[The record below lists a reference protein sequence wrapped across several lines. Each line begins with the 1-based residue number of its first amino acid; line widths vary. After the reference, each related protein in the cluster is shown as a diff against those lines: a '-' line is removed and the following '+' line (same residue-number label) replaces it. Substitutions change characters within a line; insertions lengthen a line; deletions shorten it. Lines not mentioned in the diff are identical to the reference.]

1 MRWGRGL
8 LLAGLLLGGS
18 LPRAGAADPSEPL
31 TLDEALQEARR
42 ANAALP
48 VARFESEEADA
59 AVLEARGRRL
69 PSLAFDGDV
78 HGGTPRRYASYDA
91 RAQLVAQVPV
101 FDGGRLRAGVT
112 GSVAA
117 ADAARAGYR
126 RAELD
131 LDRDVRTSFAEC
143 LEAEHEIAFRQAG
156 QRRLE
161 TYLSIIGARRASGQ
175 GLASDRSK
183 TMVRLGEGEAAIAD
197 AERRFDEARLELND
211 LMGRPLDGPLEL
223 VPPAP
228 PAAPPAPLAGEPWM
242 FAPEV
247 VEADAGAA
255 AAGAELEKVQADR
268 WPTVSLLAN
277 AGAQPVLGSS
287 DIALLNNGEGWG
299 AEFLVLFNLPLWDA
313 GVYRSRVAQADLA
326 QRAAKQNVTAT
337 QRGVRLEWQRA
348 EARLRNL
355 LHEVEVR
362 VRTIDTARDSYLL
375 AESLYRGGA
384 GTALDVLEAYDAWTN
399 SNQAHADAE
408 LRYRLAEAD
417 FLRWGA
423 Q

>member
-1 MRWGRGL
+1 
-8 LLAGLLLGGS
+8 
-18 LPRAGAADPSEPL
+18 
-31 TLDEALQEARR
+31 
-42 ANAALP
+42 
-48 VARFESEEADA
+48 
-59 AVLEARGRRL
+59 
-69 PSLAFDGDV
+69 
-78 HGGTPRRYASYDA
+78 YASYDA

-101 FDGGRLRAGVT
+101 YDGRLHAGVT
-112 GSVAA
+112 QSMAA
-117 ADAARAGYR
+117 ADVARAGYR

-131 LDRDVRTSFAEC
+131 LDRDVRTAFAEC
-143 LEAEHEIAFRQAG
+143 LEAEREIGFRRAG
-156 QRRLE
+156 QKRLE

-197 AERRFDEARLELND
+197 AERRLDEAKLELNN
-211 LMGRPLDGPLEL
+211 LMGRPLDARLEL
-223 VPPAP
+223 EAPPP
-228 PAAPPAPLAGEPWM
+228 PAALPSASGAEPWLS
-242 FAPEV
+242 APEV
-247 VEADAGAA
+247 IEADASAA

-313 GVYRSRVAQADLA
+313 GVYRSRIAQADLA
-326 QRAAKQNVTAT
+326 RKAARQNVTAT

-348 EARLRNL
+348 AARLRNL
-355 LHEVEVR
+355 LHEVQVR
-362 VRTIDTARDSYLL
+362 LQTIDTARDSYLQ

-384 GTALDVLEAYDAWTN
+384 GSALEVLEAYDAWTS

-417 FLRWGA
+417 LLRWGA